1 MLSLASNPYRGSLE
15 SQTGKIQSFADT
27 MAFMS
32 DEHNK
37 NSALRNS

>member
-1 MLSLASNPYRGSLE
+1 MLSLASNPYLE